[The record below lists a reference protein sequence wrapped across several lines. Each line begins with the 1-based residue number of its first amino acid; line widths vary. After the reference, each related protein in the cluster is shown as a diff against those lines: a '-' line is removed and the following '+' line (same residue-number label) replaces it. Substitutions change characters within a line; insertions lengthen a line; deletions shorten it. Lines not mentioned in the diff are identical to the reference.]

1 MCDKFITN
9 FIYIYTFCVYLLL
22 KLIKKNKKTNIMG
35 CGCKKRKTVKPN
47 VRKTV
52 KPNVRETV
60 APKTPPKS
68 KD

>member
-1 MCDKFITN
+1 
-9 FIYIYTFCVYLLL
+9 
-22 KLIKKNKKTNIMG
+22 MG
-35 CGCKKRKTVKPN
+35 CGCKKRKTVKPS

-60 APKTPPKS
+60 SPKTPPKS

>member
-1 MCDKFITN
+1 
-9 FIYIYTFCVYLLL
+9 
-22 KLIKKNKKTNIMG
+22 MG

-52 KPNVRETV
+52 KPNLKETV

-68 KD
+68 KG

>member
-1 MCDKFITN
+1 
-9 FIYIYTFCVYLLL
+9 VYLLL